1 VAVRLWG
8 KTGGGAGPEPEG
20 ATTMKYMLLLYG
32 PDMPEPGTSEAAK
45 MLADWTAARQAMA
58 DAGVLIDCAPL
69 QPSAASTTVRVRDG
83 ETLLTDGPAAEIK
96 EVFGGF
102 TLIECDGLDDALK
115 WAARLPT
122 ALDGKVE
129 VRPLI
134 QTGAGS

>member
-1 VAVRLWG
+1 
-8 KTGGGAGPEPEG
+8 
-20 ATTMKYMLLLYG
+20 MKYMFLLYG
-32 PDMPEPGTSEAAK
+32 PPMPGPGTPEAATL
-45 MLADWTAARQAMA
+45 LADWTAARAAMA
-58 DAGVLIDCAPL
+58 EAGVLIDCAPL

-83 ETLLTDGPAAEIK
+83 ETLLSDGPAAEIK

-122 ALDGKVE
+122 AHDGKVE

-134 QTGAGS
+134 QVSD